1 MFALITRLKL
11 ICDGAGKFE
20 RLFDL
25 LESIFASGESA
36 LIFTQYAKVGDA
48 IRKALSRKFNRV
60 FPYLHGALSAAARQ
74 KEIDGF
80 NSSAEPSAFI
90 LSLRA
95 GAFGLN
101 LVKASHV
108 IHFDRWWNPAVESQA
123 TDRAH
128 RIGQTKT
135 VFVHSFV
142 TEGTLEER
150 IDSILERKARVA
162 GTLVGTGEGFLK
174 SLSSEEF
181 EEIVALDP
189 DMERG
194 GGA

>member
-1 MFALITRLKL
+1 
-11 ICDGAGKFE
+11 
-20 RLFDL
+20 
-25 LESIFASGESA
+25 
-36 LIFTQYAKVGDA
+36 
-48 IRKALSRKFNRV
+48 
-60 FPYLHGALSAAARQ
+60 LSAAARQ

-80 NSSAEPSAFI
+80 NSSTEPSAFI

-181 EEIVALDP
+181 EEFVALDS
-189 DMERG
+189 DVERG